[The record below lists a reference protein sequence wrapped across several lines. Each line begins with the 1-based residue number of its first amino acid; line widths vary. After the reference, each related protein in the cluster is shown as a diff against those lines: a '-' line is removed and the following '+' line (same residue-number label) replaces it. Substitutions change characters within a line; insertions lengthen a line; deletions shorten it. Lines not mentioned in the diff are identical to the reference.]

1 MSRNPELDRL
11 KAEQQSLFEQK
22 QAAFQRFKDLQ
33 KRTNIAHDVMQSA
46 WGAVRTE
53 CKGRSSWRR
62 HNPFFLWHNKTM
74 YLSNDERKEIMFAY
88 GCEDFTEINH
98 YEVGPDTWIY
108 LFEHD
113 DKKYLLVTTDYLG
126 DYEFDVFPHL
136 LRYDDAS
143 NKIDF
148 VLQRE
153 IPAKN
158 NSLLEKARINTIL
171 FEYTN

>member
-1 MSRNPELDRL
+1 MVWGTVTLLLIARAL
-11 KAEQQSLFEQK
+11 
-22 QAAFQRFKDLQ
+22 AA
-33 KRTNIAHDVMQSA
+33 
-46 WGAVRTE
+46 G
-53 CKGRSSWRR
+53 
-62 HNPFFLWHNKTM
+62 PFFLWHNKTM

-108 LFEHD
+108 LFEHN

>member
-1 MSRNPELDRL
+1 MVARILPKLTITKSDQILG
-11 KAEQQSLFEQK
+11 FI
-22 QAAFQRFKDLQ
+22 F
-33 KRTNIAHDVMQSA
+33 
-46 WGAVRTE
+46 
-53 CKGRSSWRR
+53 
-62 HNPFFLWHNKTM
+62 
-74 YLSNDERKEIMFAY
+74 
-88 GCEDFTEINH
+88 
-98 YEVGPDTWIY
+98 
-108 LFEHD
+108 FEHD

>member
-1 MSRNPELDRL
+1 
-11 KAEQQSLFEQK
+11 
-22 QAAFQRFKDLQ
+22 
-33 KRTNIAHDVMQSA
+33 
-46 WGAVRTE
+46 
-53 CKGRSSWRR
+53 
-62 HNPFFLWHNKTM
+62 M

-136 LRYDDAS
+136 LRYDDAF

>member
-1 MSRNPELDRL
+1 MGTVTLLLIARAL
-11 KAEQQSLFEQK
+11 
-22 QAAFQRFKDLQ
+22 AA
-33 KRTNIAHDVMQSA
+33 
-46 WGAVRTE
+46 G
-53 CKGRSSWRR
+53 
-62 HNPFFLWHNKTM
+62 PFFLCHNKTM
-74 YLSNDERKEIMFAY
+74 YLSNDKRKEIMSTY

-136 LRYDDAS
+136 LRYDDAF